1 MVNTK
6 KEQKILDETILLVK
20 MFLETNLSD
29 IELSNRTHISSST
42 VGRRLTNKDVILKC
56 FPNNGEKI
64 YELIRQMR
72 KSNLKRAKELG
83 SFTSMVNNNENITKL
98 RLDAVYKDKLDQ
110 VKFLSHLA
118 LYFRAKLPLLS
129 NLFNISEKELLN
141 DLIVND
147 NGCYESLLYLFY
159 QDNFDQELAKSRI
172 IEYYKEL
179 INAISK
185 KDIEMHSYLI
195 NLIGDSKVIDF
206 KLNHKSSSISNED
219 AINLLMYQLKYS
231 LSNNKMKEKFE
242 LDITNYKNM
251 IEKIIKNNEEL
262 KERYASLVFFYEKE
276 A

>member
-42 VGRRLTNKDVILKC
+42 VGRRLTNKEVILKC

-251 IEKIIKNNEEL
+251 IEKIIKDNEEL